1 MQSRPEASSSAPGL
15 HSVTVVESMA
25 ASHRD
30 GRQLWKTLAICG
42 VVVVS
47 YVFCNE
53 SGMMVRLLLGAV
65 APPAFGSSGVTMLMP
80 L

>member
-1 MQSRPEASSSAPGL
+1 M
-15 HSVTVVESMA
+15 TVVESMA

-42 VVVVS
+42 VQMTVIGS
-47 YVFCNE
+47 YAFCNE